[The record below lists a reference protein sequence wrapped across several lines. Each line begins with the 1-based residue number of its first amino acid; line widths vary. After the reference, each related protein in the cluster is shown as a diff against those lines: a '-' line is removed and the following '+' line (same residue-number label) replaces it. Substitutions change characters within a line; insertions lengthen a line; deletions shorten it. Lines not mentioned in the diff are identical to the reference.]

1 MFVYQIHVMSTNEH
15 TTIWVNTNQTCL
27 LKGSRFL
34 NPNTTCL
41 LNGSIMST
49 HLSNFIK
56 AKQKYTNFSINQID
70 LNYKK
75 PKKKLLYKIQN

>member
-1 MFVYQIHVMSTNEH
+1 M
-15 TTIWVNTNQTCL
+15 L
-27 LKGSRFL
+27 
-34 NPNTTCL
+34 
-41 LNGSIMST
+41 T

-56 AKQKYTNFSINQID
+56 VKQKYTNVNINQID